1 MGNLATNVY
10 KMWADVS
17 SWGHLNGTLWP
28 RTHDS
33 ACCSLLERRL
43 RSTTLHLAYG
53 AMSLIREAGRTVKV
67 EPHVL

>member
-43 RSTTLHLAYG
+43 RSTTLRLAYG
-53 AMSLIREAGRTVKV
+53 GMSLIREAGRTVKV